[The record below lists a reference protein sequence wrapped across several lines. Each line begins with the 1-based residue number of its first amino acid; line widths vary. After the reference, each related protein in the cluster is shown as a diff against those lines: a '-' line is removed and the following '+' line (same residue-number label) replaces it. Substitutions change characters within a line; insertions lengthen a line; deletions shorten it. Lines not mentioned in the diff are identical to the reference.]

1 MIQELVTRRYR
12 RNLPSELQNVG
23 GNADTN
29 AAKTRQIKVY
39 KGNSDQS
46 ASKFGSGEAMVGKIE
61 TKMSRPLACFAPA
74 RPQNDRSLVLIG
86 PRARPVWNI
95 AKKLRAYFLLF
106 ESRQSSESKL
116 FSQKHDAISK
126 PSCFLLGTA
135 WWHGI
140 AAGGAGT
147 AVPRYTVLR
156 APLSTLHVAR

>member
-46 ASKFGSGEAMVGKIE
+46 VSKFGSGEAMVARLKRRCHVHLLASPPRGHKMIAHWSSGKTCLEHRQKVI
-61 TKMSRPLACFAPA
+61 
-74 RPQNDRSLVLIG
+74 
-86 PRARPVWNI
+86 
-95 AKKLRAYFLLF
+95 FLLF